1 MRCLPVRTIS
11 RSFLV
16 ALLLGALP
24 ATAATIA
31 VNTLA
36 DELNADGDCSLREAL
51 QAANAN
57 AAVDACTAGTPGL
70 DTVVLPAG
78 TIPLSVTINVTDAV
92 TVRGTGR
99 ATSTIQRGTSTAF
112 NGTGIAGATL
122 TLEDLALVGSINAGG
137 TQALAAMRVDFSG
150 ASGTFVNALNGG
162 IAISDCTLD
171 GNGVNS
177 LNGNIGIAN
186 STLTGDGVNS
196 SGGALSLTNTAIT
209 GGGVN
214 TSIGNISLTRSTITG
229 APNDGVNSSTGAVT
243 LVESAVTNSGSS
255 GVSTDSGALSLT
267 RSLVSGSSGEG
278 VRSSSGA
285 ISVLNSTISGN
296 ENGIFASTS
305 VVTID
310 ASTITLSQEEGIEGS
325 TPAITITNSILAGN
339 SPNCGVAITSAQF
352 TMSSD
357 ASCNLVGSGN
367 RPSTNPLLGPLANNG
382 GPTLTHLPQPG
393 SPAIDAGSNA
403 LCQGV
408 DQRGVARPVD
418 GDGDGTATCD
428 MGAVEAAAGVTPPP
442 PAAAAAD
449 IPTLSEWMLVLAA
462 IMLGATG
469 WLALRRRA

>member
-1 MRCLPVRTIS
+1 
-11 RSFLV
+11 
-16 ALLLGALP
+16 
-24 ATAATIA
+24 
-31 VNTLA
+31 
-36 DELNADGDCSLREAL
+36 
-51 QAANAN
+51 
-57 AAVDACTAGTPGL
+57 
-70 DTVVLPAG
+70 
-78 TIPLSVTINVTDAV
+78 
-92 TVRGTGR
+92 
-99 ATSTIQRGTSTAF
+99 
-112 NGTGIAGATL
+112 
-122 TLEDLALVGSINAGG
+122 
-137 TQALAAMRVDFSG
+137 MRVDFSG

-171 GNGVNS
+171 GNGVE
-177 LNGNIGIAN
+177 LAQREHRHRKQHAHRRRRELERRR
-186 STLTGDGVNS
+186 TVADQHGDHRRRRQHLES
-196 SGGALSLTNTAIT
+196 
-209 GGGVN
+209 
-214 TSIGNISLTRSTITG
+214 GNISLTRLTITG

-278 VRSSSGA
+278 VRSCQGA
-285 ISVLNSTISGN
+285 ISVVNSTLSGN
-296 ENGIFASTS
+296 EVGIIASTS

-310 ASTITLSQEEGIEGS
+310 ASTITLSQDEGIEGS
-325 TPAITITNSILAGN
+325 TPVITITNSILAGN

-357 ASCNLVGSGN
+357 ADCNLVGSGN
-367 RPSTNPLLGPLANNG
+367 RPSTNSSSGRS
-382 GPTLTHLPQPG
+382 PTAAGRPSPTCRPPG

-403 LCQGV
+403 LCQAV
-408 DQRGVARPVD
+408 NQRGAARPVD

-462 IMLGATG
+462 ILLGATG